1 MSSYYTEF
9 LSVCTLCTY
18 QCKAPPPPPG
28 HRWGFVQLVVQR
40 THGQLFFTMP
50 LSRLTQYPGATW
62 RFVFILC
69 YLSST
74 TITKSPLVGSIF
86 LTEDAQIPTYAR
98 EEGVG
103 LDIDRCII
111 CLFICIFPNGHFLSS
126 CVLNRLYNII
136 NI

>member
-40 THGQLFFTMP
+40 THPTGNYFLQCPSLDSPNTLGQ
-50 LSRLTQYPGATW
+50 R
-62 RFVFILC
+62 LC
-69 YLSST
+69 YLSSI

-98 EEGVG
+98 EGGVG
-103 LDIDRCII
+103 LDIDTMI
-111 CLFICIFPNGHFLSS
+111 GALSVCS
-126 CVLNRLYNII
+126 VAFFQMGISLVAVC
-136 NI
+136 